1 MRCSAC
7 ATDNPD
13 GMKFCG
19 NCAAPLGSR
28 CPKCGFDNPRGFKFC
43 GQCSAPLGA
52 AAAPPAARA
61 EVAKVPDGGAG
72 ASHGAEERKTV
83 TALFADIKG
92 SMELIEGLDPEEA
105 RAIIDPAL
113 RLMIDAVHR
122 YDGHIVQSTGDG
134 VFAMFGAPVAHED
147 HPQRALLAGLRMQEE
162 MTRYSARLR
171 ENGNPPVEIR
181 VGVNTGE
188 VVIRAIR
195 TGDGS
200 AEYTP
205 IGHSTSLAA
214 RMQALA
220 PSGSIVVTGDTQK
233 LAAGYFEFKQLG
245 PARIKGVTD
254 PVEVFEVAGLGPLRT
269 RLQRSA
275 SRGLV
280 RFVGRKAEMD
290 QMRHAAELA
299 RAGHGQIVAAVAEAG
314 VGKSRLFHEFK
325 LQAPPAWMVMETFSV
340 SHGKASPY
348 LPVVELLKGYFSI
361 ADRDEERPRR
371 EKITGRVL
379 ALDRSLEDTLPH
391 FFALLGVRGLGAEFE
406 EMDPQIRRQRSR
418 EAVKRLLLRESINQ
432 PLMLI
437 VEDLHWIDAESEEL
451 LAMLAESIATARIL
465 LLVNYRPEYRHDW
478 GSKSYY
484 TQLRLDPLGPESA
497 GEMLDAML
505 GSGGELDGLKRMV
518 VARTEGNPFF
528 IEEIVQS
535 LLEQG
540 ALARNGTV
548 RLVRPLETIQIPLT
562 VKAILAA
569 RIDKLGAAE
578 KDLLQTLAVIGK
590 EFPLGLV
597 RRVSGRADSELD
609 PLLRALQVGEF
620 IYEQPAVPDVEF
632 IFKHALTQE
641 VAYDSVLTQRRRQI
655 HERAASALEAMFPDH
670 EGDHAVELAN
680 HYSHSANAAKAV
692 EYLRLAADQAR
703 MRSAYGDAL
712 DYLRKALKM
721 LRSLPETLDRNRIEL
736 GLQVAKGTAIVNL
749 RGFSDPEME
758 PLLARARELSNRI
771 GDTPALV
778 EVLLGTWNL
787 EFTRGLLRQ
796 AVSTAERVLALAY
809 ETGNHEIIANAHG
822 AVAPTYMWLG
832 RLSEARSHFA
842 KVIEIHD
849 RDIARYLPMA
859 YAPVVPSRC
868 NMAWALWMLGYP
880 DQARDRIDQALDFA
894 RQLGR
899 PFSMGFATQNWVA
912 IYNLRRDYAVLR
924 PMIETLIELS
934 REHGLRHWLAGGTMS
949 MGKLLVREGRV
960 DEGMAMLRDGLDLLL
975 KAGAGLV
982 YSYGQ
987 ALFAE
992 TCLEAGRF
1000 DEGLR
1005 VADAALQLFERSDS
1019 KLHEAEVHRLR
1030 GEMLLRT
1037 PGREGD
1043 AEPCFRRALEVA
1055 RAQEAKSW
1063 ELRAAT
1069 SLARVL
1075 DGRGERD
1082 AARALLAPVY
1092 GWFTEGRSTQDHLD
1106 AAALLAKLAG

>member
-1 MRCSAC
+1 MRCPAC

-19 NCAAPLGSR
+19 NCAALLGNQ

-52 AAAPPAARA
+52 AALPPARSDARDH
-61 EVAKVPDGGAG
+61 PDGGGDA
-72 ASHGAEERKTV
+72 AHGAEERKTV

-92 SMELIEGLDPEEA
+92 SMDLIEGLDPEEA
-105 RAIIDPAL
+105 RSIIDPAL

-147 HPQRALLAGLRMQEE
+147 HPQRALLAGLRMQDE
-162 MTRYSARLR
+162 MRKYSAQLR

-188 VVIRAIR
+188 VVIRSIM
-195 TGDGS
+195 TGDGN

-233 LAAGYFEFKQLG
+233 LAAGYFEFKPLG
-245 PARIKGVTD
+245 PARIKGVSD

-290 QMRHAAELA
+290 HMRRAADLA
-299 RAGHGQIVAAVAEAG
+299 RGGHGQIVAAVAEAG
-314 VGKSRLFHEFK
+314 VGKSRLFYEFK
-325 LQAPPAWMVMETFSV
+325 LQAPPGWMVMETFSV

-379 ALDRSLEDTLPH
+379 ALDRALEDTLPH

-406 EMDPQIRRQRSR
+406 EMDPQLRRQRTR
-418 EAVKRLLLRESINQ
+418 EAVKRLLLRESLNQ

-478 GSKSYY
+478 GSKSFYA
-484 TQLRLDPLGPESA
+484 QLRLDPLAPDSA

-505 GSGGELDGLKRMV
+505 GSGGELDGLKRMII
-518 VARTEGNPFF
+518 ARTEGNPFF

-535 LLEQG
+535 LVEQG
-540 ALARNGTV
+540 ALVRNGAV
-548 RLVRPLETIQIPLT
+548 RLVRPLDAIRIPLT

-578 KDLLQTLAVIGK
+578 KNLLQTLAVIGK

-597 RRVSGRADSELD
+597 RRVAGRADAELEG
-609 PLLRALQVGEF
+609 LLRALQMGEF

-632 IFKHALTQE
+632 TFKHALTQE
-641 VAYDSVLTQRRRQI
+641 VAYDTVLTQRRMQI
-655 HERAASALEAMFPDH
+655 HERAAVALEAMFPDH
-670 EGDHAVELAN
+670 TVDHAVELAN
-680 HYSHSANAAKAV
+680 HYSRSANAAKAV
-692 EYLRLAADQAR
+692 EYLRMAADQAR

-712 DYLRKALKM
+712 GYLRKALEM
-721 LRSLPETLDRNRIEL
+721 LRSLPETTDRNRIEL
-736 GLQVAKGTAIVNL
+736 SLQVTMGAAIVNL

-758 PLLARARELSNRI
+758 PLLARARDLSHRI
-771 GDTPALV
+771 GDTPALI
-778 EVLLGTWNL
+778 EVLLGSWNL
-787 EFTRGLLRQ
+787 EFTRGMLAQ
-796 AVSTAERVLALAY
+796 AVNTAERVLALAY
-809 ETGNHEIIANAHG
+809 QTGNGDIIANAHAAIG
-822 AVAPTYMWLG
+822 PTYLWLG
-832 RLSEARSHFA
+832 RLGEARTHFA

-849 RDIARYLPMA
+849 RDIARYLPMG

-868 NMAWALWMLGYP
+868 HMAWALWTLGYP
-880 DQARDRIDQALDFA
+880 DQARDRIDQAMDLA
-894 RQLGR
+894 RKLGR
-899 PFSMGFATQNWVA
+899 PFSMGFALQNSVA
-912 IYNLRRDYAVLR
+912 VYNLRRDFAPLR
-924 PMIETLIELS
+924 PLIETQLEVS
-934 REHGLRHWLAGGTMS
+934 REHGLHQWRIAGIMS
-949 MGKLLVREGRV
+949 MGKLLAHEGRAE
-960 DEGMAMLRDGLDLLL
+960 EGMAMLREGLGLLL
-975 KAGAGLV
+975 KSGAGLF

-987 ALFAE
+987 SLFAE
-992 TCLEAGRF
+992 TCLETGRI
-1000 DEGLR
+1000 DDGLR
-1005 VADAALQLFERSDS
+1005 VADQALELIERTGSR
-1019 KLHEAEVHRLR
+1019 LHEAEVHRLR
-1030 GEMLLRT
+1030 GEMLLRA
-1037 PGREGD
+1037 PGREGE
-1043 AEPCFRRALEVA
+1043 AEAAFRRALAVA

-1069 SLARVL
+1069 SLARIL
-1075 DGRGERD
+1075 GERGEPK

-1092 GWFTEGRSTQDHLD
+1092 EWFTEGRSTQDHID
-1106 AAALLAKLAG
+1106 AAALLANLGG

>member
-1 MRCSAC
+1 MRCPAC

-19 NCAAPLGSR
+19 NCAAPLGNR

-43 GQCSAPLGA
+43 GQCSAPLDAEAG
-52 AAAPPAARA
+52 PAARA
-61 EVAKVPDGGAG
+61 GERSGPDAGAG
-72 ASHGAEERKTV
+72 AADGAEERKTV

-147 HPQRALLAGLRMQEE
+147 HPQRALLAGLRMQED

-188 VVIRAIR
+188 VVIRSIR

-233 LAAGYFEFKQLG
+233 LAAGYFEFKSLG

-280 RFVGRKAEMD
+280 RFVGRKAEME
-290 QMRHAAELA
+290 QMRRAAELA
-299 RAGHGQIVAAVAEAG
+299 RTGHGQIVAAVAEAG
-314 VGKSRLFHEFK
+314 VGKSRLFHEFR
-325 LQAPPAWMVMETFSV
+325 LQAPPAWMAMETFSV

-379 ALDRSLEDTLPH
+379 ALDRALEDTLPH
-391 FFALLGVRGLGAEFE
+391 FFALLGVRGVGAEFE
-406 EMDPQIRRQRSR
+406 EMEPQIRRQRTR
-418 EAVKRLLLRESINQ
+418 EAVKRLLLRESLNQ

-484 TQLRLDPLGPESA
+484 TQLRLDPLAPESA

-505 GSGGELDGLKRMV
+505 GSGGELDGLKRMIV
-518 VARTEGNPFF
+518 GRTEGNPFF

-548 RLVRPLETIQIPLT
+548 RLVRPLDAIQIPLT

-578 KDLLQTLAVIGK
+578 KNLLQTLAVIGK

-597 RRVSGRADSELD
+597 RRVSGHADTELD
-609 PLLRALQVGEF
+609 PLLRALQMGEF
-620 IYEQPAVPDVEF
+620 IYEQPAVPDVEYT
-632 IFKHALTQE
+632 FKHALTQE

-655 HERAASALEAMFPDH
+655 HERAAVALEAMFPDH
-670 EGDHAVELAN
+670 VVDHAVELAN
-680 HYSHSANAAKAV
+680 HYSHGANAAKAV

-712 DYLRKALKM
+712 GYLRKALEM
-721 LRSLPETLDRNRIEL
+721 LRSLPETTDRDRIEL
-736 GLQVAKGTAIVNL
+736 SLQVTMGAAIVNL

-758 PLLARARELSNRI
+758 PLLARARELSHQI
-771 GDTPALV
+771 GDTPALI
-778 EVLLGTWNL
+778 EVLLGSWNL
-787 EFTRGLLRQ
+787 EFTRGMLAQ
-796 AVSTAERVLALAY
+796 AVNTAERVLALAY
-809 ETGNHEIIANAHG
+809 ETGNGDIIANAHAAIG
-822 AVAPTYMWLG
+822 PTYLWLG
-832 RLSEARSHFA
+832 RLSEARTHFA

-849 RDIARYLPMA
+849 GDIARYLPMG

-868 NMAWALWMLGYP
+868 HMAWTLWTLGYP
-880 DQARDRIDQALDFA
+880 DQARDRIDQAMDLA
-894 RQLGR
+894 RKLGR
-899 PFSMGFATQNWVA
+899 PFSMGFALQNSVA
-912 IYNLRRDYAVLR
+912 IYNLRRDIAPLR
-924 PMIETLIELS
+924 PLIETQLELS
-934 REHGLRHWLAGGTMS
+934 HEHGLHQWRVGGIMS
-949 MGKLLVREGRV
+949 MGKLLVREGQV
-960 DEGMAMLRDGLDLLL
+960 EEGMAMLREGLDLLL
-975 KAGAGLV
+975 KTGAGLFH
-982 YSYGQ
+982 SYGQ
-987 ALFAE
+987 SLFAE
-992 TCLEAGRF
+992 ACLETGKI
-1000 DEGLR
+1000 DDGLR
-1005 VADAALQLFERSDS
+1005 VTDQAFELIERTGAR
-1019 KLHEAEVHRLR
+1019 LHEAEVHRLR
-1030 GEMLLRT
+1030 GEMLLRA
-1037 PGREGD
+1037 PGREGE
-1043 AEPCFRRALEVA
+1043 AEASLRRALAAA

-1075 DGRGERD
+1075 AGRGDREQ
-1082 AARALLAPVY
+1082 AHALLAPVY
-1092 GWFTEGRSTQDHLD
+1092 DWFTEGRATADHVD
-1106 AAALLAKLAG
+1106 AAALLAKLGG

>member
-1 MRCSAC
+1 MRCPAC
-7 ATDNPD
+7 ATENPD

-19 NCAAPLGSR
+19 NCAAPLANR
-28 CPKCGFDNPRGFKFC
+28 CPRCGFDNPRGFKFC
-43 GQCSAPLGA
+43 GQCSAPLGVSA
-52 AAAPPAARA
+52 AAAPQAEVRA
-61 EVAKVPDGGAG
+61 ERDGGDA
-72 ASHGAEERKTV
+72 AAHAAEERKIV

-92 SMELIEGLDPEEA
+92 SMDLIEGLDPEEA

-162 MTRYSARLR
+162 MRKYSARLR

-188 VVIRAIR
+188 VVIRSIR
-195 TGDGS
+195 TGDAN

-214 RMQALA
+214 RMQSLA

-233 LAAGYFEFKQLG
+233 LAAGYFEFKPLG

-290 QMRHAAELA
+290 QMRKAAELA

-325 LQAPPAWMVMETFSV
+325 VQAPAAWMLMETFSV

-348 LPVVELLKGYFSI
+348 LPMIEMLKGYFSI

-406 EMDPQIRRQRSR
+406 EMEPQIRSQRTR
-418 EAVKRLLLRESINQ
+418 ESVKRLLLRESLNQ

-451 LAMLAESIATARIL
+451 LALLAESIATARIL

-484 TQLRLDPLGPESA
+484 TQLRLDPLEPESA
-497 GEMLDAML
+497 AEMLDAML
-505 GSGGELDGLKRMV
+505 GSGGELAALKRMIV
-518 VARTEGNPFF
+518 ERTEGNPFF

-535 LLEQG
+535 LIEEG
-540 ALARNGTV
+540 ALVRNGAV
-548 RLVRPLETIQIPLT
+548 RLVRPLDAIRIPLT

-569 RIDKLGAAE
+569 RIDKLGATE
-578 KDLLQTLAVIGK
+578 KDLLQTLSVIGK
-590 EFPLGLV
+590 EFPVGLV
-597 RRVSGRADSELD
+597 RRVVGRADAKLD
-609 PLLRALQVGEF
+609 PVLRALQLGEF
-620 IYEQPAVPDVEF
+620 IYEQPAVPEVEYT
-632 IFKHALTQE
+632 FKHALTQE

-655 HERAASALEAMFPDH
+655 HERAAAAIEAMYPDNP
-670 EGDHAVELAN
+670 GDHAVELAN
-680 HYSHSANAAKAV
+680 HYSRSANAAKAV
-692 EYLRLAADQAR
+692 AYLRIAAEQAR
-703 MRSAYGDAL
+703 MRSAYADAL
-712 DYLRKALKM
+712 GYLRKALEM
-721 LRSLPETLDRNRIEL
+721 LRSLPETPDRDRIEL
-736 GLQVAKGTAIVNL
+736 GVQVAMGTAIVNL
-749 RGFSDPEME
+749 RGFSDPEMD
-758 PLLARARELSNRI
+758 LILARAREVSGRI
-771 GDTPALV
+771 GDTPALI
-778 EVLLGTWNL
+778 EVLLGSWNL
-787 EFTRGLLRQ
+787 EFTRGMLGQ
-796 AVSTAERVLALAY
+796 AVNTAERVLALAY
-809 ETGNHEIIANAHG
+809 EMGNVDMIANAHA
-822 AVAPTYMWLG
+822 AVGPTYLWLG
-832 RLSEARSHFA
+832 RITEARTHFA

-868 NMAWALWMLGYP
+868 NMAWALWTLGYP
-880 DQARDRIDQALDFA
+880 DQARDRIDQALGFA

-899 PFSMGFATQNWVA
+899 PFSMGLALQNSVA
-912 IYNLRRDYAVLR
+912 IYNLRRDYAALR
-924 PMIETLIELS
+924 PMIETQIELS
-934 REHGLRHWLAGGTMS
+934 REHGLRHWMVAGSMS
-949 MGKLLVREGRV
+949 MGKLLVHEGRV
-960 DEGMAMLRDGLDLLL
+960 EEGMAMLRDGLDQLL
-975 KAGAGLV
+975 KSGAGLF

-992 TCLEAGRF
+992 TCLIARKFE
-1000 DEGLR
+1000 EGLR
-1005 VADAALQLFERSDS
+1005 VTDQALAMIERTDS
-1019 KLHEAEVHRLR
+1019 RLQEPEVHRLR
-1030 GEMLLRT
+1030 GEMLLPV
-1037 PGREGD
+1037 PGRAGE
-1043 AEPCFRRALEVA
+1043 AEACFHRALEIA

-1075 DGRGERD
+1075 ANRGERA
-1082 AARALLAPVY
+1082 AAREMLAPVY
-1092 GWFTEGRSTQDHLD
+1092 DWFTEGRSTADHVD
-1106 AAALLAKLAG
+1106 AAALLAKLGG

>member
-1 MRCSAC
+1 MRCPAC

-19 NCAAPLGSR
+19 NCAAPLGNQ
-28 CPKCGFDNPRGFKFC
+28 CPRCGFDNPRGFKFC

-52 AAAPPAARA
+52 APVRAARA
-61 EVAKVPDGGAG
+61 EVPAERDGGA
-72 ASHGAEERKTV
+72 ALGAEERKTV

-92 SMELIEGLDPEEA
+92 SMDLIEGLDPEEA

-162 MTRYSARLR
+162 MRKYSAQLR

-188 VVIRAIR
+188 VVIRSIR
-195 TGDGS
+195 TGDGN

-233 LAAGYFEFKQLG
+233 LAAGFFEFKPLG
-245 PARIKGVTD
+245 PARIKGVSD

-280 RFVGRKAEMD
+280 RFVGRNEEID
-290 QMRHAAELA
+290 QMRRAAELA

-325 LQAPPAWMVMETFSV
+325 LKAPAEWMVMETFSV

-379 ALDRSLEDTLPH
+379 ALDRTLEDTLPH
-391 FFALLGVRGLGAEFE
+391 FFALLGVRGLSAEFQ
-406 EMDPQIRRQRSR
+406 EMEPQIRRQRTR
-418 EAVKRLLLRESINQ
+418 EAVKRLLLRESLNQ

-437 VEDLHWIDAESEEL
+437 VEDLHWIDAESEAL

-478 GSKSYY
+478 GSKSFY

-505 GSGGELDGLKRMV
+505 GGGGELDGLKRMI

-540 ALARNGTV
+540 ALVRNGAV
-548 RLVRPLETIQIPLT
+548 RLVRPLEAIRIPPT

-578 KDLLQTLAVIGK
+578 KELLQTLAVIGK
-590 EFPLGLV
+590 EFPMGLV
-597 RRVSGRADSELD
+597 RRVAGRAEAELE

-620 IYEQPAVPDVEF
+620 IYEQPAVPEVEF
-632 IFKHALTQE
+632 TFKHALTQE
-641 VAYDSVLTQRRRQI
+641 VAYDSVLTQRRRLI
-655 HERAASALEAMFPDH
+655 HERAAVALEAMFPDH
-670 EGDHAVELAN
+670 ADDHAVELAN

-692 EYLRLAADQAR
+692 AYLRIAAEQAR

-712 DYLRKALKM
+712 GYLRKALEL
-721 LRSLPETLDRNRIEL
+721 LRSLPETPDRNRIEL
-736 GLQVAKGTAIVNL
+736 GLQVAMGTAIVNL
-749 RGFSDPEME
+749 RGFSDPEMDT
-758 PLLARARELSNRI
+758 LLARARELSHRI
-771 GDTPALV
+771 GDTPALI

-787 EFTRGLLRQ
+787 EFTRGLLAQ

-809 ETGNHEIIANAHG
+809 ETGNHETIANAHG

-832 RLSEARSHFA
+832 RLSEARTHFA

-868 NMAWALWMLGYP
+868 NMAWALWTLGYP

-899 PFSMGFATQNWVA
+899 PFSMGFAIQNWVA
-912 IYNLRRDYAVLR
+912 IYNLRRDYAPLR
-924 PMIETLIELS
+924 PMIETLIEVA
-934 REHGLRHWLAGGTMS
+934 REHGLRYWLAGGTMS
-949 MGKLLVREGRV
+949 MGKLLVYEGRV
-960 DEGMAMLRDGLDLLL
+960 DEGMAMLREGLEQLL

-982 YSYGQ
+982 HSYGLS
-987 ALFAE
+987 LFSE
-992 TCLEAGRF
+992 TCLDAGRI

-1005 VADAALQLFERSDS
+1005 VTGEALELIERTQSR
-1019 KLHEAEVHRLR
+1019 LHEAEVHRLR
-1030 GEMLLRT
+1030 GEMLLRA
-1037 PGREGD
+1037 PGRE
-1043 AEPCFRRALEVA
+1043 AEAEASLRRALAVA
-1055 RAQEAKSW
+1055 RTQEAKSW

-1075 DGRGERD
+1075 DRRGER
-1082 AARALLAPVY
+1082 AQAHETLAPVY
-1092 GWFTEGRSTQDHLD
+1092 NWFTEGRATQDHID
-1106 AAALLAKLAG
+1106 AAALLAKLGG